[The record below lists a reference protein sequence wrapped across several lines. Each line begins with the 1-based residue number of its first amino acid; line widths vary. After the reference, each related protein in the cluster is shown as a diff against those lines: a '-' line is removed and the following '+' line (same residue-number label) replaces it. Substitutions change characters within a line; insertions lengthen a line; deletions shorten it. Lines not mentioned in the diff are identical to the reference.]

1 MKAISTGNDFTIY
14 DDSLK
19 TYEQLPAQSYRVC
32 FSERRGFFLT
42 KYVEPDAKEDKI
54 YGDHT
59 AKVTKVMQ
67 SYMRSQRN
75 LGVILSGAKGI
86 GKTLFAK
93 LLGAEAIKNN
103 LPLIVVDHY
112 IPGIANYLEA
122 IEQECMVFFDEF
134 DKTFGGVKQADGAAN
149 PQTEMLAL
157 FDGIAGGKK
166 LFVVT
171 CNETNRL
178 SDYLVNRPGRFHYH
192 FRFDYPNPEEITTY
206 LKDKLPE
213 TSWKEID
220 DIIAFASRV
229 PLNYDCLRA
238 IAFELADGSTFKD
251 AAKVLN
257 IVNTSY
263 EEYNVT
269 IVFKNGKT
277 LTDKNVELDL
287 YSEEEVDEDFRVRNE
302 GWLCEVCYNPNVGV
316 FDPMRM
322 ATIIPGEHIE
332 MYRVRT
338 AEERTSNTM
347 REWLNTVAMGVDH
360 IEIRRCKAVAL
371 HYAV

>member
-42 KYVEPDAKEDKI
+42 KYVEPDAKEEKI

-287 YSEEEVDEDFRVRNE
+287 YSEEEVNEDFRVRNE
-302 GWLCEVCYNPNVGV
+302 GWLCEVCYNSNVGV

-338 AEERTSNTM
+338 AEERTSDTM

>member
-42 KYVEPDAKEDKI
+42 KYVEPDAKEEKI

-59 AKVTKVMQ
+59 TKVAKVLQ

-75 LGVILSGAKGI
+75 FGVILSGAKGI

-134 DKTFGGVKQADGAAN
+134 DKTFGGVKQADGEAN

-238 IAFELADGSTFKD
+238 IAFELSGGSTFKD

-287 YSEEEVDEDFRVRNE
+287 YSEEENDVDFRVRNE
-302 GWLCEVCYNPNVGV
+302 GWLCEAMFNSNAGV

-322 ATIIPGEHIE
+322 ATVVPGEHVEI
-332 MYRVRT
+332 YRVNQVET
-338 AEERTSNTM
+338 GTSQAM
-347 REWLNTVAMGVDH
+347 RDWINTVAMGVDH
-360 IEIRRCKAVAL
+360 IEIRRCKTAAL

>member
-32 FSERRGFFLT
+32 FSESRGFFLT
-42 KYVEPDAKEDKI
+42 KYVEPNAKEEKI

-59 AKVTKVMQ
+59 AKVTKVIQ

-75 LGVILSGAKGI
+75 LGVILSGDKGI

-112 IPGIANYLEA
+112 IPGIANYLET

-171 CNETNRL
+171 SNEMNRL
-178 SDYLVNRPGRFHYH
+178 SEYLINRPGRFHYH

-213 TSWKEID
+213 SSWKEID

-257 IVNTSY
+257 IVNISY

-269 IVFKNGKT
+269 IVFKNGKAI
-277 LTDKNVELDL
+277 TDKNVALDL
-287 YSEEEVDEDFRVRNE
+287 YSDEEVNEDFCIRDGE
-302 GWLCEVCYNPNVGV
+302 WLFEVCYNPNVGV

-322 ATIIPGEHIE
+322 ATIVPGEHIE

-338 AEERTSNTM
+338 AEERTSDAV